1 MSCTILYLSQ
11 GEWYIAKN
19 RVPMVDGK
27 PQSFHFS
34 ENEIIHRFIIG
45 ESTYDSLYERI
56 GPPGKLS
63 FPMKWIDESTDEFF
77 DMLNNRHTDSTITNY
92 EDDYDDDAYFSD
104 DSEGY
109 WFSINSRKIAS
120 RI

>member
-1 MSCTILYLSQ
+1 
-11 GEWYIAKN
+11 
-19 RVPMVDGK
+19 MVDGK

-34 ENEIIHRFIIG
+34 ENKIIHRFIIG
-45 ESTYDSLYERI
+45 ESTYDSIYERI

-77 DMLNNRHTDSTITNY
+77 NMFNNIHTDYTINNY
-92 EDDYDDDAYFSD
+92 ELDDDEECFSE